1 MERHY
6 TMAIFGKNGF
16 VRKQEVAFA
25 KRLIVWKYKESG
37 TVLPDNA
44 AILVYAEKVVDDAHN
59 IAKKRGS
66 NVLEIMKDTIKK
78 IKFS

>member
-1 MERHY
+1 MEMHF

-25 KRLIVWKYKESG
+25 KRLIVWKYKESS
-37 TVLPDNA
+37 TVLPDDD
-44 AILVYAEKVVDDAHN
+44 AISAYAEKVVDDAHS

-66 NVLEIMKDTIKK
+66 NVLGIMKDTIKK
-78 IKFS
+78 IKF

>member
-1 MERHY
+1 
-6 TMAIFGKNGF
+6 MAIFGKNGF

-37 TVLPDNA
+37 TVLPDDA
-44 AILVYAEKVVDDAHN
+44 AILAYAEKVVDDAHS

-66 NVLEIMKDTIKK
+66 NVLEIMKDAIKK